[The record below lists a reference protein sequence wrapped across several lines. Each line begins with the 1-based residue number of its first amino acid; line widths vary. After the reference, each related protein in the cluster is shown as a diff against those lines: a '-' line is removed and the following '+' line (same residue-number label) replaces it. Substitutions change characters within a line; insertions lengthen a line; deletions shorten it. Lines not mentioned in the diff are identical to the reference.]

1 MSHPN
6 SITPDAALGA
16 GSDRGLAASRRR
28 LAWFALGMG
37 GWAFAGL
44 VWVIGFQQEGR
55 FIFPGGEVRVFY
67 AFAGDA
73 FRLGTDPYAINAYGT
88 VFFYAPPWAAAFAM
102 LSWAGPGAIHLVI
115 LVADL
120 LALRYMARGWVRAGV
135 LCWFLLVPW
144 EMAAG
149 QINLIV
155 AASIVAAV
163 RGTVWPAAIT
173 TLAKVSPALAVSRRD
188 WRTFAIALAVCVVL
202 TLPRLDLWPLWIE
215 RLLWGLGH
223 PLGPLV
229 PVPFLVRLPVAIGL
243 VVWGRPWSRALGA
256 VLATPGFYWASL
268 VLLVAPAVVWLERP
282 RPSSDAAPAIALT
295 Q

>member
-1 MSHPN
+1 MSRSPRWTLPETRARC
-6 SITPDAALGA
+6 SAIAPWLVVWGFAALI
-16 GSDRGLAASRRR
+16 
-28 LAWFALGMG
+28 
-37 GWAFAGL
+37 
-44 VWVIGFQQEGR
+44 WVVGFQDGR
-55 FIFPGGEVRVFY
+55 FVFPGGEVRVFY
-67 AFAGDA
+67 AFAGEA
-73 FRLGTDPYAINAYGT
+73 FRSGADPYAINADGT
-88 VFFYAPPWAAAFAM
+88 VFFYAPPWAAAFAL
-102 LSWAGPGAIHLVI
+102 LSWAGPAAIHAVI

-163 RGTVWPAAIT
+163 RGTAWLAAIT
-173 TLAKVSPALAVSRRD
+173 ALAKVSPVLVVARRD
-188 WRTFAIALAVCVVL
+188 WRPFAIALAAAAVL

-215 RLLWGLGH
+215 RLSWGLSH

-229 PVPFLVRLPVAIGL
+229 PVPFLVRLPVGL
-243 VVWGRPWSRALGA
+243 LLVAWGRPWSRALGA

-268 VLLVAPAVVWLERP
+268 VLLVAPAVVWAERP
-282 RPSSDAAPAIALT
+282 ARAPRAAPAVSPM
-295 Q
+295 

>member
-1 MSHPN
+1 MTGPN
-6 SITPDAALGA
+6 RVSPDAVIGVEP
-16 GSDRGLAASRRR
+16 DRGPAASRRQ

-37 GWAFAGL
+37 GWAFAVL
-44 VWVIGFQQEGR
+44 IWVVGYHAGR
-55 FIFPGGEVRVFY
+55 FDFPGGEVRVFY

-73 FRLGTDPYAINAYGT
+73 FRSGTDPYAINADGT
-88 VFFYAPPWAAAFAM
+88 VFFYAPPWAAAFAT
-102 LSWAGPGAIHLVI
+102 LSWAGPAAIHLVI

-120 LALRYMARGWVRAGV
+120 FALHYMARGWVRAGV
-135 LCWFLLVPW
+135 LCWFVLVPW

-173 TLAKVSPALAVSRRD
+173 TLAKVSPALAVSPRD
-188 WRTFAIALAVCVVL
+188 WRPFAIALAVCVVL

-215 RLLWGLGH
+215 RLLWGLSH
-223 PLGPLV
+223 PLGPLI
-229 PVPFLVRLPVAIGL
+229 PVAFVVRLPVAIGL
-243 VVWGRPWSRALGA
+243 VAWGRPWSRALGA

-268 VLLVAPAVVWLERP
+268 VLPVAPAVVWIERP
-282 RPSSDAAPAIALT
+282 ARSSPAARGFAPT
-295 Q
+295 

>member
-1 MSHPN
+1 MTGPN
-6 SITPDAALGA
+6 RVSPDAVIGVEP
-16 GSDRGLAASRRR
+16 DRGPAASRRQ

-37 GWAFAGL
+37 GWAFAVL
-44 VWVIGFQQEGR
+44 IWVVGYHAGR
-55 FIFPGGEVRVFY
+55 FDFPGGEVRVFY

-73 FRLGTDPYAINAYGT
+73 FRSGTDPYAINADGT
-88 VFFYAPPWAAAFAM
+88 VFFYAPPWAAAFST
-102 LSWAGPGAIHLVI
+102 LSWAGPAAIHLVI

-120 LALRYMARGWVRAGV
+120 FALRYMARGWVRAGV
-135 LCWFLLVPW
+135 LCWFVLVPW

-173 TLAKVSPALAVSRRD
+173 TLAKVSPALAVSPRD
-188 WRTFAIALAVCVVL
+188 WRPFAIALAVCVVL

-215 RLLWGLGH
+215 RLLWGLSH
-223 PLGPLV
+223 PLGPLI
-229 PVPFLVRLPVAIGL
+229 PVAFVVRLPVAIGL
-243 VVWGRPWSRALGA
+243 VAWGRPWSRALGA

-268 VLLVAPAVVWLERP
+268 VLPVAPAVVWIERP
-282 RPSSDAAPAIALT
+282 ARSSPAARGFAPT
-295 Q
+295 

>member
-1 MSHPN
+1 MTGPN
-6 SITPDAALGA
+6 RVSPDAVIGVEP
-16 GSDRGLAASRRR
+16 DRGPAASRRQ

-37 GWAFAGL
+37 GWAFAVL
-44 VWVIGFQQEGR
+44 IWVVGYHAGR
-55 FIFPGGEVRVFY
+55 FDFPGGEVRVFY

-73 FRLGTDPYAINAYGT
+73 FRSGTDPYAINADGT
-88 VFFYAPPWAAAFAM
+88 VFFYAPPWAAAFAT
-102 LSWAGPGAIHLVI
+102 LSWAGPAAIHLVI

-120 LALRYMARGWVRAGV
+120 FALRYMARGWVRAGV
-135 LCWFLLVPW
+135 LCWFVLVPW

-173 TLAKVSPALAVSRRD
+173 TLAKVSPALAVSPRD
-188 WRTFAIALAVCVVL
+188 WRPFAIALAVCVVL

-215 RLLWGLGH
+215 RLLWGLSH
-223 PLGPLV
+223 PLGPLI
-229 PVPFLVRLPVAIGL
+229 PVAFVVRLPVAIGL
-243 VVWGRPWSRALGA
+243 VAWGRPWSRALGA

-268 VLLVAPAVVWLERP
+268 VLPVAPAVVWIERP
-282 RPSSDAAPAIALT
+282 ARSSPAARGFAPT
-295 Q
+295 